1 MRNCTL
7 LTGGTGFLG
16 TQIARRLI
24 RNPDR
29 HLVVLVRCPVGH
41 EAAYLERA
49 WWDWPELRAA
59 VGRSV
64 EPLAGDV
71 TLDRLGLG
79 EGAWFELAARTTHI
93 IHAAADLRLNGSHEE
108 MGRTNVEGTAH
119 LLELG
124 LAAHA
129 DHGLERFAYIST
141 AYVAGR
147 RSGEIDE
154 DSLSGEYGFAN
165 NYERTKYQA
174 ERLVQGAGEKLPVS
188 IFRPGMVVGDSR
200 TGAVRTFNTLYLPLR
215 LYLSGRLRIIPA
227 RSDLPVN
234 LVPVDYVADSVTRL
248 VFEPEARGKN
258 FHLVAPPDT
267 LPGVGELLRFVRR
280 WARAELGLRLPR
292 PRFLPL
298 PSWMSGAAA
307 SRLSVPA
314 ELLSYFGEKR
324 TLMRDNTDHL
334 LGPYTLEWREFLP
347 RILRYAVDRG
357 FFHRSGRT
365 VHEQILFRLQSKSRP
380 ITFIDIA
387 EGRHFRHE
395 ASEVRRWILEATA
408 SLRILGIRPG
418 DRVALVGWNSVR
430 YLILDAAIGLAGAV
444 SVPLYYTSPPQ
455 ELERI
460 IEASG
465 ARLAF
470 IGAAPLLEP
479 LASGLRSLTLVSFCR
494 TPLEAIYCDRITA
507 WEDFLTLGRD
517 AGAEAKFEKAPAGP
531 GDPATLRYTSG
542 TTGEPKGVAFTHVQL
557 RWMAETLSSLLPWRA
572 RIRPAAY
579 LSFLPMNHVVEGI
592 LGTYAPYYV
601 PAPVE
606 LFFLEDFHDLQK
618 ALPQVQPTIFFSV
631 PRFYEKLWEHLNA
644 SLAGRLPG
652 TLRRLLRPLLRAA
665 VLRRAG
671 LARCSQLIVGS
682 APCGTELLS
691 SYRELGIEIH
701 NAFGLTEAPLVTLNR
716 VGNNRIGTVGTVL
729 PETEIRIAED
739 GEVLARGPQV
749 ASGIFSAGALHDL
762 PGGWLATGDLGRLET
777 DGSLVLLGR
786 KKEILI
792 TAYGKNI
799 HPARIEAELKKIPW
813 IHEAMVIGDGRPY
826 CAALLWCKEH
836 RSEEEC
842 AALDAAVARINSCLS
857 HPEQIR
863 RWAVPVEELS
873 IRSGELTGNLKLR
886 RHVILKQREAIVEAL
901 YHHPTAERPA
911 GIMQLGTA
919 EGCETLYPRAD
930 AGRKSA

>member
-1 MRNCTL
+1 MRNCIL

-16 TQIARRLI
+16 TQIACRLI
-24 RNPDR
+24 RDSDR
-29 HLVVLVRCPVGH
+29 HLIVLVRCPSGE

-59 VGRSV
+59 IGTRA

-71 TLDRLGLG
+71 TLSRLGLADA
-79 EGAWFELAARTTHI
+79 AWLGLAGRITHI
-93 IHAAADLRLNGSHEE
+93 IHAAADLRLGGPNEE
-108 MGRTNVEGTAH
+108 MERTNVEGTAH
-119 LLELG
+119 VLELG
-124 LAAHA
+124 LAAHE
-129 DHGLERFAYIST
+129 DHGLDRFAYIST
-141 AYVAGR
+141 AYVAGT

-154 DSLSGEYGFAN
+154 ESLSGEYGFAN
-165 NYERTKYQA
+165 IYEHTKYQA
-174 ERLVQGAGEKLPVS
+174 ELLVREAGEKLPVS
-188 IFRPGMVVGDSR
+188 IFRPGMVIGDSR

-234 LVPVDYVADSVTRL
+234 LVPVDYVTDSVTRL
-248 VFEPEARGKN
+248 VFEPEARGKT
-258 FHLVAPPDT
+258 FHLVAPPEAM
-267 LPGVGELLRFVRR
+267 PGVGELLRFVRR
-280 WARAELGLRLPR
+280 WAQAELGLRLPR
-292 PRFLPL
+292 PLFLPL
-298 PSWMSGAAA
+298 PNWMLVSAA
-307 SRLSVPA
+307 SRLSLPA
-314 ELLSYFGEKR
+314 ELLSYFEEKGALLR
-324 TLMRDNTDHL
+324 CNTDRL
-334 LGPYTLEWREFLP
+334 LGSYAPVWREFLP
-347 RILRYAVDRG
+347 RILGYAVDRG

-365 VHEQILFRLQSKSRP
+365 VHEQILYRLQSKSRP
-380 ITFIDIA
+380 ITFVDLA
-387 EGRHFRHE
+387 EGRRIRYE
-395 ASEVRRWILEATA
+395 ASEVRKWILAATA

-430 YLILDAAIGLAGAV
+430 YLILDAAIGLVGAV

-479 LASGLRSLTLVSFCR
+479 LASRLRSVTLVSFCC
-494 TPLEAIYCDRITA
+494 TPVEASYCDQITV
-507 WEDFLTLGRD
+507 WEDFLALGRGLDGD
-517 AGAEAKFEKAPAGP
+517 AAPGIAPVGP
-531 GDPATLRYTSG
+531 GHLATLRYTSG
-542 TTGEPKGVAFTHVQL
+542 TTGEPKGVAFTHEQL

-606 LFFLEDFHDLQK
+606 LFFLANFHDLQK
-618 ALPQVQPTIFFSV
+618 TLPRIQPTIFFSV
-631 PRFYEKLWEHLNA
+631 PRFYEKLWEHLTS

-652 TLRRLLRPLLRAA
+652 FLRHLLRPLLRAV
-665 VLRRAG
+665 VLRRTG

-682 APCGTELLS
+682 APCGEELLT

-716 VGNNRIGTVGTVL
+716 VGSNRLGTVGTAL
-729 PETEIRIAED
+729 PETEIGIAED
-739 GEVLARGPQV
+739 GEVLVRGPQV
-749 ASGIFSAGALHDL
+749 TPGIFSAGALHDL
-762 PGGWLATGDLGRLET
+762 HGGWLATGDLGRLDP

-786 KKEILI
+786 KKEILV

-799 HPARIEAELKKIPW
+799 HPVKIEAELKKIPGV
-813 IHEAMVIGDGRPY
+813 HEAMVIGDGRPY
-826 CAALLWCKEH
+826 CVALLWCKE
-836 RSEEEC
+836 RRREEAY
-842 AALDAAVARINSCLS
+842 AALDATVVRKNSGLS

-863 RWAVPVEELS
+863 RWVVPVEELS
-873 IRSGELTGNLKLR
+873 IGSGELTGNLKLR
-886 RHVILKQREAIVEAL
+886 RHVILKRREAIVEAL
-901 YHHPTAERPA
+901 YHYPTAKWPA
-911 GIMQLGTA
+911 GILHLGTA
-919 EGCETLYPRAD
+919 ERCETAYSRAEN
-930 AGRKSA
+930 RRRSA